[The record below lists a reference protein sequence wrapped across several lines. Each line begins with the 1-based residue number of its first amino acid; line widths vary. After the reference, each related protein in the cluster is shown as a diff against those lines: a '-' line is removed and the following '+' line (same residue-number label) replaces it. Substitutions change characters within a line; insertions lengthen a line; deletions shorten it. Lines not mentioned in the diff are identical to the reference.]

1 MPRSFIVVLALLIG
15 AAVPAG
21 AATPSPV
28 TLPDGLSYRTLRAG
42 HGPRPQSGQTLTVNY
57 TGRFVDGRKFDSSV
71 DRHEPF
77 SFVLGGHHVIPCWEE
92 GVASMRVGERREL
105 ICPPAL
111 AYGERGAGGVI
122 PPNAT
127 LRFDVE
133 LLGVK

>member
-1 MPRSFIVVLALLIG
+1 MPRFFALVLALVI
-15 AAVPAG
+15 AAALPAG
-21 AATPSPV
+21 AATTSLV
-28 TLPDGLSYRTLRAG
+28 TLPDGLSYRTLHAG
-42 HGPRPQSGQTLTVNY
+42 RGPRPLPGQTLTVNY
-57 TGRFVDGRKFDSSV
+57 TGRFPDGRKFDSSL

-77 SFVLGGHHVIPCWEE
+77 NFVLGGHHVIPCWEE

-127 LRFDVE
+127 LHFDVE